1 MGATMDENLTPPS
14 GAAQSRADDGPSVRR
29 IGGALLGLLEGH
41 VELLGLEIKE
51 EKARTLRL
59 LTYAALGLVFGL
71 LLVIGL
77 SSAIVIAAWDEHRML
92 AILGLCVL
100 YAIGV
105 AICFGKAKSQVR
117 NQARPFHDTLE
128 EMARNR
134 ERLLP

>member
-1 MGATMDENLTPPS
+1 MDENLTPPS
-14 GAAQSRADDGPSVRR
+14 DARPDSHVDGPSVRR

-59 LTYAALGLVFGL
+59 LIYAALGLVFGL
-71 LLVIGL
+71 LLLVGL

-92 AILGLCVL
+92 AILGLCAL

-105 AICFGKAKSQVR
+105 AVCLGKVKSQVR
-117 NQARPFHDTLE
+117 HQARPFHDTLE

>member
-1 MGATMDENLTPPS
+1 MEDHSDTRQET
-14 GAAQSRADDGPSVRR
+14 AAAGDGPSVRR

-59 LTYAALGLVFGL
+59 VIHAALGLVFGL

-77 SSAIVIAAWDEHRML
+77 SSAIVIAAWDDYRMV
-92 AILGLCVL
+92 AILGLCAL
-100 YAIGV
+100 YAIGLAV
-105 AICFGKAKSQVR
+105 CLGKVRSQVR
-117 NQARPFHDTLE
+117 HQERPFHDTLE

>member
-1 MGATMDENLTPPS
+1 MEDLTPPS
-14 GAAQSRADDGPSVRR
+14 DASRNAAADGPSVRR

-59 LTYAALGLVFGL
+59 LVFAALGLVFGL

-77 SSAIVIAAWDEHRML
+77 SSAIVIALWDQHRML
-92 AILGLCVL
+92 AILGLCAL

-105 AICFGKAKSQVR
+105 AVCLGKVKSQVR
-117 NQARPFHDTLE
+117 HQARPFHDTLE

>member
-1 MGATMDENLTPPS
+1 MDDDLTPS
-14 GAAQSRADDGPSVRR
+14 SAASRDPAADGPSVRR

-51 EKARTLRL
+51 EKDRMLRL

-77 SSAIVIAAWDEHRML
+77 SSAIVIAAWDDYRML

-105 AICFGKAKSQVR
+105 VFCVGKAKRHAR
-117 NQARPFHDTLE
+117 NLTRPFHDTLE

>member
-1 MGATMDENLTPPS
+1 MDDNLTPPS
-14 GAAQSRADDGPSVRR
+14 AAGQGSADGPSVRR
-29 IGGALLGLLEGH
+29 IGGALLGLLDGH

-77 SSAIVIAAWDEHRML
+77 SSAIVIAAWDDYRMV
-92 AILGLCVL
+92 AILSLCVL

-105 AICFGKAKSQVR
+105 AICVGKAKSQVR

>member
-1 MGATMDENLTPPS
+1 MEDLTPPS
-14 GAAQSRADDGPSVRR
+14 DASRDAAADGPSVRR
-29 IGGALLGLLEGH
+29 IGSALLGLLEGH

-59 LTYAALGLVFGL
+59 VIFAALGLVFGL
-71 LLVIGL
+71 LLLVGL
-77 SSAIVIAAWDEHRML
+77 SSAIVIAAWDDYRML
-92 AILGLCVL
+92 AILSLCVL

-105 AICFGKAKSQVR
+105 AVCLGKVKSQVR
-117 NQARPFHDTLE
+117 HQERPFNDTLE